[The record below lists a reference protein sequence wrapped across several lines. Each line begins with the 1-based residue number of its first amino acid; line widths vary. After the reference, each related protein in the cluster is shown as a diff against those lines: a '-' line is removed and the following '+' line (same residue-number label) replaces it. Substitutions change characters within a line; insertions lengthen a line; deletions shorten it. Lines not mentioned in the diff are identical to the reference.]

1 VEWHEAY
8 TRPGSDLAERLAE
21 VRTAINDYLD
31 TSGTDFVR
39 VISMCS
45 GDGRDLLGALAF
57 RDDASRVE
65 GLLVEYDQGL
75 AERARKATVGSA
87 ARLTVRCADAADSSV
102 YAEAVPAELILMC
115 GVFGNISD
123 KDVHDTIA
131 ALPQLCGTGTHVIWT
146 RHRDEPDL
154 TPLIREWFRT
164 AGFEEVSF
172 VAPDNASW
180 SVGSHRFAATPQPL
194 DVGAHWFNFVR

>member
-1 VEWHEAY
+1 M
-8 TRPGSDLAERLAE
+8 AERLAE
-21 VRTAINDYLD
+21 VRTAINHYLD
-31 TSGTDFVR
+31 MSGTGFAR

-45 GDGRDLLGALAF
+45 GDGRDLLGALAV

-65 GLLVEYDQGL
+65 GLLVEYDPGL
-75 AERARKATVGSA
+75 AERARKAIEGSPA
-87 ARLTVRCADAADSSV
+87 HLTVRCADAADSSV
-102 YAEAVPAELILMC
+102 YAEAAPAELVLMC

-123 KDVHDTIA
+123 QDVHGTIA
-131 ALPQLCGTGTHVIWT
+131 ALPQLCGAGAHVIWT
-146 RHRDEPDL
+146 RHREGPDL

-164 AGFEEVSF
+164 TGFEEVSF

-180 SVGSHRFAATPQPL
+180 SVGSHRFTGTPQPL